1 MMKGMMQTDSGKDMI
16 KNMMKAQFGMEISDD
31 QLGMMSN
38 MMTPDTLKMAA
49 SQMGNRGGSPLPN
62 LASNPTAVQSQ
73 AGLPQPG
80 FPPVGA
86 SNPMGGMDQMMKD
99 MAGGQ
104 QPGMDSLM
112 KNKDMIKMMFGM
124 IKTNPAMIRSITAS
138 LGPDHPVSKFINNRT
153 DQDLQKM
160 AGYLEKVMRC
170 FMFAWPA
177 IKILKD
183 NYKIVLGLV
192 LAWLMY
198 RYII

>member
-1 MMKGMMQTDSGKDMI
+1 
-16 KNMMKAQFGMEISDD
+16 
-31 QLGMMSN
+31 
-38 MMTPDTLKMAA
+38 
-49 SQMGNRGGSPLPN
+49 
-62 LASNPTAVQSQ
+62 
-73 AGLPQPG
+73 
-80 FPPVGA
+80 
-86 SNPMGGMDQMMKD
+86 
-99 MAGGQ
+99 
-104 QPGMDSLM
+104 M